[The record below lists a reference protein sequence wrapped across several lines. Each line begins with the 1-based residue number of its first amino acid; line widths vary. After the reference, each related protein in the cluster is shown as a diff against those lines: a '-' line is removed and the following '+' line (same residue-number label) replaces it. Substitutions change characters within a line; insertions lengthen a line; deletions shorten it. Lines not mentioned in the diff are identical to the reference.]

1 MSEKT
6 NGQTLP
12 SVIGTSL
19 SNYGEREE
27 VRELATRMMKFHPA
41 YKAVGETGMIAA
53 AQLAILSGAN
63 PLPTAGEIHIWQD
76 WRGETVVMLGI
87 AFWRRKAREVDA
99 PIWFVDVNDTNQ
111 DRRNYEPRLMQDD
124 ERAAH
129 GVLDGDIAAIC
140 KSYRLSEYLKLIG
153 VGTPWQV
160 AQQMI
165 TRTGIGIVN
174 HKETVAQR
182 KTKYRNIGDPID
194 PPHGRTWVWVACKRA
209 EQDVYRVLSLIN
221 ENFYGVQSATA
232 HPERLN
238 EVELAETAVSTPN
251 TTSDDMQNLSD
262 DEFNDMLFG

>member
-1 MSEKT
+1 MNENP

-27 VRELATRMMKFHPA
+27 VRELASRMMKFHPA
-41 YKAVGETGMIAA
+41 FKDVGETGMIAA

-63 PLPTAGEIHIWQD
+63 PLPTAGEIHVWQD

-99 PIWFVDVNDTNQ
+99 PIWFVDVQDTQ
-111 DRRNYEPRLMQDD
+111 QARRSYEPRLMHEA

-140 KSYRLSEYLKLIG
+140 KAYRLSEYLKLIE

-160 AQQMI
+160 AQPMI
-165 TRTGIGIVN
+165 TRTGIGIVK
-174 HKETVAQR
+174 HKETVAQKATR
-182 KTKYRNIGDPID
+182 MRSVGDPIE

-209 EQDVYRVLSLIN
+209 EQDVYRALSLIN
-221 ENFYGVQSATA
+221 ENFYSNPVVAIPSPQQPTNSM
-232 HPERLN
+232 
-238 EVELAETAVSTPN
+238 
-251 TTSDDMQNLSD
+251 SDLTDE
-262 DEFNDMLFG
+262 EFNDLLFG